1 MINKNIIEAF
11 SMLAKEKDID
21 RTNLSTII
29 EDIFMTLISKKYGE
43 ERENFSVIVNM
54 EKGEIEIYQEMTVVD
69 KVIDPVEEIH
79 IDEAIKEYDDLIVG
93 DAYGNILNPESFG
106 RRLINTAKQ
115 HMVQKIRDIER
126 QSIYDEYS
134 SKIGEIVVGHIHQ
147 IQREQIFIHST
158 GGAEFILPQSEQL
171 PNDRFRRGE
180 TIRGIIKNIATSSRG
195 PEIIISRSDDF
206 FLKRLFEKE
215 IPEIEDEIIEVKAV
229 KRSPGDRSKI
239 VVYSSDR
246 RVDAVGA
253 CVGMR
258 GSRIQSIVRE
268 LNGEKIDIINWSDKP
283 EILISRALAPA
294 KPINLYIDEER
305 PYVVAVFED
314 EELPIAIGRNG
325 QNIKLASSVTG
336 YTIDAVK
343 KSEYEDASEDIIYI
357 DEIDS
362 ISRKHIETLG
372 KSEIHTSEDF
382 LKTPRADILT
392 LKGFGEKTV
401 DKVNGIILEAV
412 ANKKAEI
419 KNKKE
424 EGEVETEID
433 STTVE
438 PVLDKIENG

>member
-1 MINKNIIEAF
+1 MINKDIIEAF
-11 SMLAKEKDID
+11 SMLAKEKNID

-29 EDIFMTLISKKYGE
+29 EDIFMALIHKKYGE
-43 ERENFSVIVNM
+43 ERTNFSVIVNM
-54 EKGEIEIYQEMTVVD
+54 EKGEIEIYQEMTVAKLVKD
-69 KVIDPVEEIH
+69 SVEEIH
-79 IDEAIKEYDDLIVG
+79 IDEAIQEYEDLEEG
-93 DAYGNILNPESFG
+93 DEYVKILNPESFG

-115 HMVQKIRDIER
+115 HMVQKIKDIER
-126 QSIYDEYS
+126 QTVYDEFA
-134 SKIGEIVVGHIHQ
+134 SKIGEIVIGNVHQ
-147 IQREQIFIHST
+147 IQREQIFVQT
-158 GGAEFILPQSEQL
+158 TAGAEFTMPKEEQL

-180 TIRGIIKNIATSSRG
+180 TIRGIIKKVEINSRG
-195 PEIIISRSDDF
+195 PEIVISRSDDL

-229 KRSPGDRSKI
+229 KRTPGDRSKI

-325 QNIKLASSVTG
+325 QNINLASSVTD

-343 KSEYEDASEDIIYI
+343 KSEYEGKDETLVYL
-357 DEIDS
+357 DEIKG
-362 ISRKHIETLG
+362 ISAIQIETLG

-382 LKTPRADILT
+382 LSVERSDILS

-401 DKVNGIILEAV
+401 DNISKLVMEAIAQVEADQKDKESQGDNEKNDDGKQLEEAIQ
-412 ANKKAEI
+412 E
-419 KNKKE
+419 
-424 EGEVETEID
+424 
-433 STTVE
+433 
-438 PVLDKIENG
+438 

>member
-1 MINKNIIEAF
+1 MINKDIIEAF
-11 SMLAKEKDID
+11 SLLATEKDID

-29 EDIFMTLISKKYGE
+29 EDIFMTLIYKKYVE

-69 KVIDPVEEIH
+69 QVTDPIIEIQ
-79 IDEAIKEYDDLIVG
+79 IDEAKKEYDDLEVG
-93 DAYGNILNPESFG
+93 DDYVNILNPESFG

-126 QSIYDEYS
+126 QTIYDEFS
-134 SKIGEIVVGHIHQ
+134 SKIGEIVVGNVHQ
-147 IQREQIFIHST
+147 IQREQIFVHSGT
-158 GGAEFILPQSEQL
+158 GAEFILPKSEQL

-180 TIRGIIKNIATSSRG
+180 TIRGIIKNVEISSRG
-195 PEIIISRSDDF
+195 PEIIISRSDDY

-229 KRSPGDRSKI
+229 KRTPGDRSKI
-239 VVYSSDR
+239 IVYSSDR

-294 KPINLYIDEER
+294 KPINLYIDEEK

-314 EELPIAIGRNG
+314 GELPIAIGRNG
-325 QNIKLASSVTG
+325 QNIKLASSVTE

-343 KSEYEDASEDIIYI
+343 KSEYEDSSEDIVYL
-357 DEIDS
+357 DEING
-362 ISRKHIETLG
+362 ITRKHIETLS
-372 KSEIHTSEDF
+372 KSEIYTSEDF
-382 LKTPRADILT
+382 LNTTRADILT

-401 DKVNGIILEAV
+401 DKISEIIVDAV
-412 ANKKAEI
+412 ASKEAEL
-419 KNKKE
+419 KNKQE
-424 EGEVETEID
+424 EENLETDSTDESVLDEVE
-433 STTVE
+433 
-438 PVLDKIENG
+438 NG

>member
-1 MINKNIIEAF
+1 MINKDIIEAF
-11 SMLAKEKDID
+11 SMLAKEKNID

-29 EDIFMTLISKKYGE
+29 EDIFMALIHKKYGE
-43 ERENFSVIVNM
+43 ERDNFSVIVNM
-54 EKGEIEIYQEMTVVD
+54 EKGEIEIYQEMIVVNNVND
-69 KVIDPVEEIH
+69 AIEEIH
-79 IDEAIKEYDDLIVG
+79 IDEARKNYKDLEVG
-93 DAYGNILNPESFG
+93 DDYVNILNPESFG

-115 HMVQKIRDIER
+115 HMIQKIKDIER
-126 QSIYDEYS
+126 QSVYDEYS
-134 SKIGEIVVGHIHQ
+134 SKIGEIVVGNVHQ
-147 IQREQIFIHST
+147 IQREQIFINT
-158 GGAEFILPQSEQL
+158 TAGAEFIMPKLEQL

-180 TIRGIIKNIATSSRG
+180 TIRGVIKKVEISSRG
-195 PEIIISRSDDF
+195 PEIVISRSDDL

-229 KRSPGDRSKI
+229 KRAPGDRSKI

-325 QNIKLASSVTG
+325 QNIKLASSVTD

-343 KSEYEDASEDIIYI
+343 KSEYEDSSENILYL
-357 DEIDS
+357 DEITG
-362 ISRKHIETLG
+362 ITRKYIETLG

-382 LKTPRADILT
+382 QNTPREDILT

-401 DKVNGIILEAV
+401 DKISAIILKAV
-412 ANKKAEI
+412 AKL
-419 KNKKE
+419 
-424 EGEVETEID
+424 EVELEEKQKEGDVKNDPTLD
-433 STTVE
+433 Q
-438 PVLDKIENG
+438 VLNEKEDA

>member
-1 MINKNIIEAF
+1 
-11 SMLAKEKDID
+11 
-21 RTNLSTII
+21 
-29 EDIFMTLISKKYGE
+29 
-43 ERENFSVIVNM
+43 
-54 EKGEIEIYQEMTVVD
+54 
-69 KVIDPVEEIH
+69 
-79 IDEAIKEYDDLIVG
+79 VG
-93 DAYGNILNPESFG
+93 N
-106 RRLINTAKQ
+106 
-115 HMVQKIRDIER
+115 V
-126 QSIYDEYS
+126 
-134 SKIGEIVVGHIHQ
+134 HQ
-147 IQREQIFIHST
+147 IQRDQIFVHST
-158 GGAEFILPQSEQL
+158 SGAEFILPKLEQL

-180 TIRGIIKNIATSSRG
+180 TIRAIIKNVEVSSRG

-229 KRSPGDRSKI
+229 KRAPGDRSKI

-343 KSEYEDASEDIIYI
+343 KTEYEGVQEENIYL
-357 DEIDS
+357 DEIEG
-362 ISRKHIETLG
+362 IAKKYIEVLA
-372 KSEIHTSEDF
+372 KSEIYTSEDY
-382 LKTPRADILT
+382 LSTERADILT

-401 DKVNGIILEAV
+401 DKITAIVLEAV
-412 ANKKAEI
+412 EQYQQKNAE
-419 KNKKE
+419 K
-424 EGEVETEID
+424 ETED
-433 STTVE
+433 SEDVDSKDSILE
-438 PVLDKIENG
+438 EVDNG

>member
-1 MINKNIIEAF
+1 LINKNIIEAF
-11 SMLAKEKDID
+11 ATLAKEKNID

-29 EDIFMTLISKKYGE
+29 EDIFMALIYKKYGE

-54 EKGEIEIYQEMTVVD
+54 EKGEIEIYQEMTVV
-69 KVIDPVEEIH
+69 KEVGDPVVEIELS
-79 IDEAIKEYDDLIVG
+79 EAIKEYEDLEVG
-93 DAYGNILNPESFG
+93 DAYVKILNPDGFG

-126 QSIYDEYS
+126 QSVFDEYS
-134 SKIGEIVVGHIHQ
+134 SKIGEIVVGNVHQ
-147 IQREQIFIHST
+147 IQREQIFIHASN
-158 GGAEFILPQSEQL
+158 GAEFIMPKNQQL

-180 TIRGIIKNIATSSRG
+180 TIRGIIVNVEISSRG
-195 PEIIISRSDDF
+195 PEIIISRSDDM

-229 KRSPGDRSKI
+229 KRTPGDRSKI

-294 KPINLYIDEER
+294 KPINLYIDQER

-325 QNIKLASSVTG
+325 QNIKLASIVTG
-336 YTIDAVK
+336 YTIDGVK
-343 KSEYEDASEDIIYI
+343 KTEYEGVQEETLYL
-357 DEIDS
+357 DEIKG
-362 ISRKHIETLG
+362 ISKKYIEVLA
-372 KSEIHTSEDF
+372 KSEIYTSEEF
-382 LKTPRADILT
+382 LDTDQADILT
-392 LKGFGEKTV
+392 LKGFGEKTIE
-401 DKVNGIILEAV
+401 KITTLILESINENESKDIV
-412 ANKKAEI
+412 NDNNSEELDI
-419 KNKKE
+419 K
-424 EGEVETEID
+424 
-433 STTVE
+433 
-438 PVLDKIENG
+438 DKIIEKVDGK

>member
-1 MINKNIIEAF
+1 LINKNIIEAF
-11 SMLAKEKDID
+11 AALAKEKNID

-29 EDIFMTLISKKYGE
+29 EDIFMALIYKKYGE

-54 EKGEIEIYQEMTVVD
+54 EKGEIEIYQEMTVV
-69 KVIDPVEEIH
+69 KEVYDPVVEIELS
-79 IDEAIKEYDDLIVG
+79 EAVKEYDDLEVG
-93 DAYGNILNPESFG
+93 DAYVKILSPDGFG

-126 QSIYDEYS
+126 QSVFDEYS
-134 SKIGEIVVGHIHQ
+134 SKIGEIVVGNVHQ
-147 IQREQIFIHST
+147 IQREQIFIHASN
-158 GGAEFILPQSEQL
+158 GAEFIMPKNQQL

-180 TIRGIIKNIATSSRG
+180 TIRGIIVNVEISSRG
-195 PEIIISRSDDF
+195 PEIIISRSDDM

-229 KRSPGDRSKI
+229 KRTPGDRSKI

-294 KPINLYIDEER
+294 KPINLYIDQER

-325 QNIKLASSVTG
+325 QNIKLASIVTG
-336 YTIDAVK
+336 YTIDGVK
-343 KSEYEDASEDIIYI
+343 KTEYEGVQEESLYL
-357 DEIDS
+357 DEIKG
-362 ISRKHIETLG
+362 ISKKYIEVLA
-372 KSEIHTSEDF
+372 KSEIYTSEDF
-382 LKTPRADILT
+382 LDTDQADILT

-401 DKVNGIILEAV
+401 EKITNLILETI
-412 ANKKAEI
+412 NEKESNGLI
-419 KNKKE
+419 NDEKNQE
-424 EGEVETEID
+424 LDIQ
-433 STTVE
+433 
-438 PVLDKIENG
+438 DKIIEKVDGE

>member
-11 SMLAKEKDID
+11 ASLAKEKNID

-29 EDIFMTLISKKYGE
+29 EDIFMALIYKKYGE

-54 EKGEIEIYQEMTVVD
+54 EKGEIEIYQEMTVVKEVRD
-69 KVIDPVEEIH
+69 SVVEIELS
-79 IDEAIKEYDDLIVG
+79 EAVKEYDDLEVG
-93 DAYGNILNPESFG
+93 DAYVKILSPDSFG

-126 QSIYDEYS
+126 QSVFDEYS
-134 SKIGEIVVGHIHQ
+134 SKIGEIVVGNVHQ
-147 IQREQIFIHST
+147 IQREQIFIHASN
-158 GGAEFILPQSEQL
+158 GAEFIMPKNQQL

-180 TIRGIIKNIATSSRG
+180 TIRGIIVNVEISSRG
-195 PEIIISRSDDF
+195 PEIIISRSDDM

-229 KRSPGDRSKI
+229 KRTPGDRSKI

-294 KPINLYIDEER
+294 KPINLYIDQER

-325 QNIKLASSVTG
+325 QNIKLASIVTG
-336 YTIDAVK
+336 YTIDGVK
-343 KSEYEDASEDIIYI
+343 KTEYEGVQEESLYL
-357 DEIDS
+357 DEIKG
-362 ISRKHIETLG
+362 ISKKYIEVLA
-372 KSEIHTSEDF
+372 KSEIYTSEDF
-382 LKTPRADILT
+382 LDTDQADILT

-401 DKVNGIILEAV
+401 EKITNLILET
-412 ANKKAEI
+412 I
-419 KNKKE
+419 KENE
-424 EGEVETEID
+424 SEGSINDEKNQELDIQ
-433 STTVE
+433 
-438 PVLDKIENG
+438 DKIIEKIDGE